1 MKYLITFLAL
11 AVLLTA
17 IPVHAQKFITS
28 GTVEYEVKTNI
39 KKGLEAEDDM
49 WSRALLDKIPAFSV
63 NYYNFSFQD
72 NKGLYKFDHT
82 GDKQKIGSW
91 LSGVEED
98 NIWYNDYG
106 TQKYTNLITIDNY
119 NIVEGDLR
127 KIRWKLS
134 PTETTVIAGFNC
146 RKASAVLFDSVY
158 IFAYYTEE
166 IPVTGGPMGLH
177 GLPGLILGVTVP
189 RLYTSWIA
197 TSLKL
202 DPAVAIK
209 PPSKGKK
216 VTEAFVMNALNEYGK
231 RWTGGSKFTNTLIWR
246 TFL

>member
-1 MKYLITFLAL
+1 MKHSITLLILPFLFM
-11 AVLLTA
+11 TTQGY
-17 IPVHAQKFITS
+17 AQKFITS

-63 NYYNFSFQD
+63 NYYTYSFKD
-72 NKGLYKFDHT
+72 HEGVYKFDHS

-91 LSGVEED
+91 LSGVEEE
-98 NIWYNDYG
+98 NIWYNDYNANR
-106 TQKYTNLITIDNY
+106 YANLITIDNY

-127 KIRWKLS
+127 KIKWRLS

-146 RKASAVLFDSVY
+146 RKASTVLFDSVY
-158 IFAYYTEE
+158 VFVYYTEE
-166 IPVTGGPMGLH
+166 VPVAGGPMGLH

-189 RLYTSWIA
+189 RLYTSWVA

-202 DPAVAIK
+202 DPVTPIK
-209 PPSKGKK
+209 PPAKGKK
-216 VTEAFVMNALNEYGK
+216 VSEAFVMGALKEYGK
-231 RWTGGSKFTNTLIWR
+231 RWTGGDKYTNTLIWR